1 MIGYDR
7 LGSNGR
13 FANQLFQFSGLRGI
27 AAHRGYD
34 WVIPPEDHHNF
45 ANYGI
50 LFPFKM
56 GSMTEKNK
64 GFVNKNVSPNAM
76 LSLEGLRALNPATQ
90 TITESSQAFDQD
102 MFDNLPDNVNLD
114 GYLQTEKYFK
124 HIEDELREDYQFI
137 DGILKPCE
145 EFIAEY
151 EKIIFLH
158 VRRTD
163 YVNLQASHPLLSL
176 DYYKEA
182 LKHFDEDTYVL
193 ICSDDPEWC
202 SNQEL
207 FLDDRFLISDDV
219 ETYDHD
225 HRDADGHMRKSR
237 LPFVDMCLMSLCN
250 GGIIANSS
258 FSWWGA
264 WLQSSKDKKI
274 IAPSNWYGP
283 NLSHVD
289 DSDLIPETWIK
300 IDEK

>member
-76 LSLEGLRALNPATQ
+76 LSLEGLRALNPDTQ

-102 MFDNLPDNVNLD
+102 LFDNCPDNVNLD

-145 EFIAEY
+145 EFISEY